1 MEYKNDAKKAFVATL
16 PVFAGYIALGF
27 GFGVLLST
35 QGFSAIWALFMSIT
49 MFGGSM
55 QYAAVDILAD
65 GVSLLSAA
73 ITTLIINARH
83 LFYGISLVD
92 KYKGTGL
99 KKIYL
104 MHTLTDET
112 YSLVC
117 ADELTIGVRNKHF
130 YYFAVSFLD
139 HCYWIMG
146 CTLGAVFG
154 TNVTFNSEGI
164 DFVLTA
170 LFLTIFVEQWLS
182 SKDHTPAI
190 IGALS
195 ALVCTA
201 IFHENM
207 LIPTMIVILLS
218 LTALRYVRREKYDD

>member
-1 MEYKNDAKKAFVATL
+1 
-16 PVFAGYIALGF
+16 
-27 GFGVLLST
+27 
-35 QGFSAIWALFMSIT
+35 
-49 MFGGSM
+49 
-55 QYAAVDILAD
+55 
-65 GVSLLSAA
+65 
-73 ITTLIINARH
+73 
-83 LFYGISLVD
+83 
-92 KYKGTGL
+92 
-99 KKIYL
+99 
-104 MHTLTDET
+104 
-112 YSLVC
+112 
-117 ADELTIGVRNKHF
+117 
-130 YYFAVSFLD
+130 
-139 HCYWIMG
+139 MG

-195 ALVCTA
+195 AVVCTA